1 MYRFVDLSHL
11 TVWECAVLTAI
22 CGGMLCAAL
31 LVYYLIE
38 KAEEKK
44 ARRSMRKNHVI

>member
-1 MYRFVDLSHL
+1 MCRFVDLSYL
-11 TVWECAVLTAI
+11 TLSESIILTAI

-44 ARRSMRKNHVI
+44 VIKTT